1 MGALRSGVTW
11 VFRRLVVPAYFR
23 DVEVTG
29 EVPARDVRGRL
40 FVSNHVNAIL
50 DPILV
55 FVTAG
60 CDISPVAKSTLWKV
74 PGLAFLLGVVDS
86 VRIVRRTDDPTKQG
100 GSNDQVFDEV
110 AAWLQAGGNILI
122 FPEGTSHNEPHLVLL
137 KSGAARML
145 QRAREIGPDD
155 KLTVQSIALEF
166 DDREQA
172 RSRVLLRY
180 GPVRRAADFP
190 AEGDAVVASFNE
202 AIRRDLS
209 EQLVEAPTWDA
220 FRLLS
225 RVAEMLANDAGDPSM
240 STWSRFGRQVKG
252 VITAATDEPGGT
264 TSAPAGPKNKANEI
278 EDIPLLALREAV
290 NAYHAGLSDL
300 GLTDADIACPP
311 PPFFATLQGRLALF
325 VTLPLAVTGLL
336 LQGPPYLA
344 TRIFAGRVKSGD
356 ETSTIR
362 LGVALALHPPWTA
375 LLLGLLSWRLPFPWS
390 LLAAAVVL
398 LSPVATMAW
407 IDATPPLL
415 RALRR
420 QLHAARLPALREARR
435 EAMIVVHDTLSKHP
449 L

>member
-1 MGALRSGVTW
+1 MGALRNGVTW

-86 VRIVRRTDDPTKQG
+86 VRIVRRTDEPGKQG

-110 AAWLQAGGNILI
+110 ATWLKDGGNILI
-122 FPEGTSHNEPHLVLL
+122 FPEGTSHNEPHLVPL

-145 QRAREIGPDD
+145 QRAREIGPEET
-155 KLTVQSIALEF
+155 LTVQSIALEF

-180 GPVRRAADFP
+180 GPVRRAGDFP
-190 AEGDAVVASFNE
+190 ADGDTVVASFNE

-220 FRLLS
+220 LRLLS

-240 STWSRFGRQVKG
+240 STWSRFGLQAKRVL
-252 VITAATDEPGGT
+252 
-264 TSAPAGPKNKANEI
+264 AGA
-278 EDIPLLALREAV
+278 PLLALREAV
-290 NAYHAGLSDL
+290 NAYHARLAEI

-311 PPFFATLQGRLALF
+311 PPFFATLPRRLALF

-362 LGVALALHPPWTA
+362 LGIALALHPPWTA
-375 LLLGLLSWRLPFPWS
+375 LLLGLLFWRLPFPWS
-390 LLAAAVVL
+390 LLAATVVI
-398 LSPVATMAW
+398 LSPVATIAW
-407 IDATPPLL
+407 IDATPRLL
-415 RALRR
+415 RALRKR
-420 QLHAARLPALREARR
+420 LHGARLPALREARR
-435 EAMIVVHDTLSKHP
+435 AAMIVVHDTISGTPKTP
-449 L
+449 WPPVSSVSPW